1 MKAKDYINQKGVRPM
16 NIKYTRMDRMILT
29 LNNIFLFL
37 AVLVVL
43 VPLVYVVLASFMDPT
58 VLLNKGISFNL
69 SDWSLKGYKLIL
81 GNDAMLKGFINSVLY
96 SVGFAVVTVVVSLF
110 AAYPLSVNGFVGK
123 NFFMTMFI
131 ITMFFSG
138 GLIPT
143 YLLVKDLGMLNTI
156 WAIILPGAINVWNI
170 ILARTYF
177 KGIPYELHEAAKVDG
192 ASDFLIFFKIVLPL
206 SKPIIFVLAMYAFV
220 GQWNSYFDAMIYLD
234 DPNLHPLQLVLRS
247 ILIQNSTD
255 PGMISDQLA
264 MAELKKLSEMIK
276 YSSIVISSLPLIVMY
291 PFFQK
296 YFEKGVMV
304 GSLK

>member
-1 MKAKDYINQKGVRPM
+1 M

-192 ASDFLIFFKIVLPL
+192 ASDLLIFFKIVLPL

>member
-1 MKAKDYINQKGVRPM
+1 M
-16 NIKYTRMDRMILT
+16 NIKYTRMDRMILSI
-29 LNNIFLFL
+29 NNIFLLL

-58 VLLNKGISFNL
+58 VLLSKGISFDL

-81 GNDAMLKGFINSVLY
+81 GNDAMLKGFINSILY
-96 SVGFAVVTVVVSLF
+96 SVGFAVVTVVVSIF

-192 ASDFLIFFKIVLPL
+192 ASDLLIFFKIVLPL